1 MKSVHRG
8 FSVKLLL
15 VLILSASALLL
26 GLTYIL
32 SISLERGNRL
42 LVSEMHQ
49 VLAANSRN
57 VVKQLLTGRA
67 ETFNARLQGI
77 EAAIED
83 SSRALSH
90 HLQRGGQLDE
100 AANELVRRLL
110 RNESLISAAFYCDI
124 SVGECHELAA
134 GDDAFDLRK
143 TTSQFQDVPHILPQL
158 NAPGVSRWVGLR
170 RLPYSEKAWGVQVL
184 AAIYNAGVRKGFIGA
199 TIDQQ
204 QLNRLLEKE
213 SGTPGSFVLLL
224 DSQQRLLAGSQDALL
239 YWGGAAKNPRSVAP
253 LSACTHPPLLTA
265 IKDLQLSA
273 TGTEELELGSEL
285 RLLSQQK
292 LARMDWSLL
301 LVIPQSALNTAQER
315 IDLASQAAR
324 EQIEKLFLLSGIG
337 LLLLVVSFFQLQLRW
352 MTRPIRSLIDAARA
366 FSSGRL
372 ERRVEVPGDRELGAL
387 LSTFNEM
394 ADTVQAKI
402 RALDDANE
410 QLRQA
415 NSQLQDNLQASQQLN
430 LSLEEEM
437 TRRTDAEK
445 ALSLS
450 EIRLQSILTHS
461 PEPIFLKDTRGH
473 YLLVNQAF
481 EKLVGRPTDQIIG
494 FTDLDI
500 FPPSLAMQLQ
510 RNDTQVIAERQAQEF
525 EENFGQM
532 NRPRVFLTCR
542 FLLFDKRQRPH
553 ALGGIAIDITQRKQA
568 EAELRQTK
576 EHLDQL
582 VEARTT
588 TLKQLNSNLSL
599 EIEERRQALE
609 QLKESETRYQVLL
622 DNAWD
627 GVAILRG
634 GELYY
639 ANPALVRLLG
649 AAQVDQI
656 MWRSF
661 LDFIAPERRE
671 HIADNY
677 RRRLAGEAVESVY
690 ESCLQT
696 LQGELIDVEISVGL
710 ATYHGV
716 TVTVAV
722 VRDIRARKQVEREL
736 QRANQEL
743 LRLSTTDALTGLYNR
758 RYLMDT
764 MNGEFSRARRYWTP
778 LAIMMIDVDHFK
790 LVNDR
795 FGHHVG
801 DEVLEHLGQVLHERT
816 RQSDIAARY
825 GGEELTVL
833 LPQTAP
839 EQALAVAET
848 LRQLIAE
855 KPFVD
860 EDGIE
865 VSVTIS
871 IGLACF
877 PDLGVDSAERLLQYA
892 DTALYQ
898 AKEQGRNRVVMARLD
913 MISPPPNA

>member
-1 MKSVHRG
+1 
-8 FSVKLLL
+8 
-15 VLILSASALLL
+15 
-26 GLTYIL
+26 
-32 SISLERGNRL
+32 
-42 LVSEMHQ
+42 
-49 VLAANSRN
+49 
-57 VVKQLLTGRA
+57 
-67 ETFNARLQGI
+67 
-77 EAAIED
+77 
-83 SSRALSH
+83 
-90 HLQRGGQLDE
+90 
-100 AANELVRRLL
+100 
-110 RNESLISAAFYCDI
+110 
-124 SVGECHELAA
+124 
-134 GDDAFDLRK
+134 
-143 TTSQFQDVPHILPQL
+143 
-158 NAPGVSRWVGLR
+158 
-170 RLPYSEKAWGVQVL
+170 
-184 AAIYNAGVRKGFIGA
+184 
-199 TIDQQ
+199 
-204 QLNRLLEKE
+204 
-213 SGTPGSFVLLL
+213 
-224 DSQQRLLAGSQDALL
+224 
-239 YWGGAAKNPRSVAP
+239 
-253 LSACTHPPLLTA
+253 
-265 IKDLQLSA
+265 
-273 TGTEELELGSEL
+273 
-285 RLLSQQK
+285 
-292 LARMDWSLL
+292 
-301 LVIPQSALNTAQER
+301 
-315 IDLASQAAR
+315 
-324 EQIEKLFLLSGIG
+324 
-337 LLLLVVSFFQLQLRW
+337 